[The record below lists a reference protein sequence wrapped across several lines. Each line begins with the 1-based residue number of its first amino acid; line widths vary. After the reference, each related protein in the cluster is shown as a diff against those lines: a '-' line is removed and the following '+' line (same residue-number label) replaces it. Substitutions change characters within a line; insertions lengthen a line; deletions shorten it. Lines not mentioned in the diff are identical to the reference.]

1 MKNLMRFIA
10 WLVLGTAGY
19 IFAAA
24 VLERRRIKKNEKEDR
39 IDTLLGTVFPPDHHD
54 FGRGK
59 NL

>member
-1 MKNLMRFIA
+1 MRFIA